1 MKFSASTIIRGAP
14 MLPSNRIAHHPGTVL
29 LLEYLQPLQLSQA
42 ALARDLGIPLNRVNE
57 IIKGK
62 RGITAETALLFSAYF
77 RNSAEFWMNLQV
89 AHDLSKARSSIKKIS
104 ATSSK
109 RRKGAAA

>member
-1 MKFSASTIIRGAP
+1 MVSTKILRQKVLRTRTAS
-14 MLPSNRIAHHPGTVL
+14 HPGQIL
-29 LLEYLQPLQLSQA
+29 LREFLVSTGLSQA